1 MDFTKLNPW
10 NWFKKE
16 DEQEKS
22 MPVQM
27 EKAAEKQAP
36 PPSTLAG
43 VHTEIDRVFNEFFR
57 GVGFGLPQLGMPA
70 FGRLS
75 GSVLK
80 PSVDISGSE
89 KEYAISVEL
98 PGVEEKDIHLEL
110 KDDALVIR
118 AEKRQE
124 EKSEGGGYYRVE
136 RSYGAF
142 QRVFA
147 LPQDAD
153 GESIKAKYKNGI
165 VTITIPRKAPPESKS
180 KRIALN

>member
-10 NWFKKE
+10 NWFTKE

-36 PPSTLAG
+36 LPSTLAG
-43 VHTEIDRVFNEFFR
+43 VHSEIDRVFNEFFR
-57 GVGFGLPQLGMPA
+57 GFGFPQLGMTA
-70 FGRLS
+70 FGRFA

-118 AEKRQE
+118 AEKRQD

-142 QRVFA
+142 QRIFA

-165 VTITIPRKAPPESKS
+165 VTITIPRTATLESKG
-180 KRIALN
+180 KRIALS